1 MVNFKSTQTQEA
13 EKSVFLNR
21 ILFSSLAILLL
32 GGLIVTRLVY
42 LMVIETDELSLRSIN
57 NTLRTQSIPA
67 PRGLIYDRNNQII
80 AENLPK
86 FQLEMIPEQV
96 IELENSLLHLTDLGI
111 LSVDEIPIIKGRVQK
126 QRNYQFKSIVIKRNL
141 NERQMARFANNR
153 MLLKGFD
160 IKSRLTRNYAQG
172 EIYAHVVGYMG
183 SISSN
188 DYQRFDPSF
197 YTGKEQIGKSAIE
210 REYEH
215 ILRGIPGKQ
224 KLLVNVRGR
233 VMDEIEKE
241 AFESGNNI
249 VLTLNSELQKTAYD
263 SMEGKKGSVVAMD
276 PRNGEI
282 LAMISVPSF
291 DPTAIS
297 LGLSQSEFRKLS
309 NNKKRPLFNRAIAG
323 QYPPG
328 STVKPML
335 ALGALDM
342 GIVDSEHFHTC
353 EGEFRLPNYSRPF
366 GDWAVHGSV
375 NTKRAIQA
383 SCDVYFYESA
393 VEMGIERMSAFLK
406 KFNLGEETKLDLGSE
421 KAGVVPNQEWKRNN
435 FSSKQN
441 QNWYLGE
448 TVIAGIGQGYM
459 LATPVQL
466 AYATSIIANRGY
478 AYKPHILKQINLNNS
493 SEPLSTQSER
503 IDHLMNIDNEYW
515 DVVFE
520 GMNAAVN
527 EKRGT
532 AYGVFPENSD
542 IAGKTGTSQVFNMD
556 KRSGN
561 DVPEELKDHGLFIG
575 FAPIN
580 DPEIVIAVIVENGGG
595 GRVAAAPVAK
605 QMFNKFIELG
615 GKKVDESN

>member
-1 MVNFKSTQTQEA
+1 MDNFKSTQTQEA

-21 ILFSSLAILLL
+21 ILFSSLAILFL
-32 GGLIVTRLVY
+32 GGLIITRLVY

-67 PRGLIYDRNNQII
+67 PRGLIYDRNNQVI
-80 AENLPK
+80 AENKPK

-96 IELENSLLHLTDLGI
+96 INLENSLSYLTDLGI
-111 LSVDEIPIIKGRVQK
+111 LSVNEIPIIKDRVQK

-215 ILRGIPGKQ
+215 ILRGIPGKE

-241 AFESGNNI
+241 AFQSGNNI

-263 SMEGKKGSVVAMD
+263 SMKGKKGSVVAMD

-297 LGLSQSEFRKLS
+297 LIG
-309 NNKKRPLFNRAIAG
+309 
-323 QYPPG
+323 
-328 STVKPML
+328 
-335 ALGALDM
+335 
-342 GIVDSEHFHTC
+342 
-353 EGEFRLPNYSRPF
+353 
-366 GDWAVHGSV
+366 
-375 NTKRAIQA
+375 
-383 SCDVYFYESA
+383 
-393 VEMGIERMSAFLK
+393 
-406 KFNLGEETKLDLGSE
+406 
-421 KAGVVPNQEWKRNN
+421 RN
-435 FSSKQN
+435 
-441 QNWYLGE
+441 
-448 TVIAGIGQGYM
+448 
-459 LATPVQL
+459 
-466 AYATSIIANRGY
+466 
-478 AYKPHILKQINLNNS
+478 
-493 SEPLSTQSER
+493 
-503 IDHLMNIDNEYW
+503 
-515 DVVFE
+515 
-520 GMNAAVN
+520 
-527 EKRGT
+527 
-532 AYGVFPENSD
+532 
-542 IAGKTGTSQVFNMD
+542 
-556 KRSGN
+556 
-561 DVPEELKDHGLFIG
+561 
-575 FAPIN
+575 
-580 DPEIVIAVIVENGGG
+580 
-595 GRVAAAPVAK
+595 
-605 QMFNKFIELG
+605 
-615 GKKVDESN
+615 

>member
-1 MVNFKSTQTQEA
+1 
-13 EKSVFLNR
+13 
-21 ILFSSLAILLL
+21 
-32 GGLIVTRLVY
+32 
-42 LMVIETDELSLRSIN
+42 
-57 NTLRTQSIPA
+57 
-67 PRGLIYDRNNQII
+67 
-80 AENLPK
+80 
-86 FQLEMIPEQV
+86 
-96 IELENSLLHLTDLGI
+96 
-111 LSVDEIPIIKGRVQK
+111 
-126 QRNYQFKSIVIKRNL
+126 
-141 NERQMARFANNR
+141 MARFANNR

-421 KAGVVPNQEWKRNN
+421 KAGVVPNQEWKKIGAGLPVHEARGSMVVDIGGGTSEIAVLSLNGIVYGNSVKVGGDTFDEAIINFIRRN
-435 FSSKQN
+435 
-441 QNWYLGE
+441 YGILIGE
-448 TVIAGIGQGYM
+448 ATAEKIKHEIGSAYPSDTVSEISVKGRNLSEGVPRTFTLNSNEILDSLQEPLQA
-459 LATPVQL
+459 
-466 AYATSIIANRGY
+466 IAN
-478 AYKPHILKQINLNNS
+478 ALKSALEQT
-493 SEPLSTQSER
+493 P
-503 IDHLMNIDNEYW
+503 
-515 DVVFE
+515 
-520 GMNAAVN
+520 
-527 EKRGT
+527 
-532 AYGVFPENSD
+532 PELGSD
-542 IAGKTGTSQVFNMD
+542 IAERGIVLTGGGALLQNIE
-556 KRSGN
+556 KLLA
-561 DVPEELKDHGLFIG
+561 EETGL
-575 FAPIN
+575 P
-580 DPEIVIAVIVENGGG
+580 VLIAENPLTCVARGG
-595 GRVAAAPVAK
+595 GRIIDILDEQGAD
-605 QMFNKFIELG
+605 FFELT
-615 GKKVDESN
+615 